1 MSRAPASR
9 GGRSRAAEE
18 EQSRREGRSRAE
30 DVPWASPRRGSR
42 KQAARA
48 SGPRARWSVARDEP
62 GVRSPGSR
70 GSSSGSGDPAGG
82 REMEARTGT
91 TSSNSNG
98 GGGGHQ
104 LLCFPLFHF
113 PYPSS
118 LSFRAAPAG
127 ANFSRPCAPACA
139 HSRSRAAAPRKSVN
153 PAARPPP
160 RRLARLRAA
169 SSPPQRRLFP
179 PRRRRRL
186 GARLPPRPRGHPPP
200 SD

>member
-113 PYPSS
+113 PCPSS

-127 ANFSRPCAPACA
+127 ANFFPACA
-139 HSRSRAAAPRKSVN
+139 RSR
-153 PAARPPP
+153 PAKISQPCRSPASAPP
-160 RRLARLRAA
+160 RSPPHRFLAA
-169 SSPPQRRLFP
+169 SAPPFP
-179 PRRRRRL
+179 
-186 GARLPPRPRGHPPP
+186 A
-200 SD
+200 

>member
-18 EQSRREGRSRAE
+18 EQSHREGRSRAE

-98 GGGGHQ
+98 GGGH
-104 LLCFPLFHF
+104 PP
-113 PYPSS
+113 PYPSV
-118 LSFRAAPAG
+118 LLPLAPIFFLPARAPAQ
-127 ANFSRPCAPACA
+127 
-139 HSRSRAAAPRKSVN
+139 RKSVN
-153 PAARPPP
+153 PAARLPP
-160 RRLARLRAA
+160 RRLARLRTA